1 MFWSGRVGRRG
12 AIRPVDRA
20 RAPGNGAG
28 SRRVSTGVDERGV
41 RWMRRAH
48 TRARASTHRPP
59 PRGQFTA
66 SRETGTRLNRGLT
79 NQRLAKGRLRQAR
92 LSRLRVVSG
101 ARRGGSREQ
110 AEDSLQNFKVG
121 IVSHLLPR
129 PDAVL
134 LHGVAER
141 LLLLIV
147 PVPSERHYFVLSRVY
162 YTRLRRRTRASVA
175 GNDARD
181 VRGLS
186 SGSTVE
192 ATVSASRPDRQW
204 AFPPFGR
211 RTPRVFNCRTR
222 AGAKRPHGSISSI
235 DFHRRIIGV
244 STLAN
249 WSEDNCNSH

>member
-48 TRARASTHRPP
+48 TRARVHPP
-59 PRGQFTA
+59 PAPPRTIQFTA

-147 PVPSERHYFVLSRVY
+147 PVPSERHFEVSRLY

-222 AGAKRPHGSISSI
+222 AARKGFGSISSI
-235 DFHRRIIGV
+235 DFHRRIVGV

-249 WSEDNCNSH
+249 WSKNYRDSH

>member
-48 TRARASTHRPP
+48 TRARTHPP
-59 PRGQFTA
+59 PA
-66 SRETGTRLNRGLT
+66 PPGTIHRLQGDRHPFEPWIDESAV
-79 NQRLAKGRLRQAR
+79 RKGRLR
-92 LSRLRVVSG
+92 LSRLRVVSA
-101 ARRGGSREQ
+101 ARRGGSRAQ
-110 AEDSLQNFKVG
+110 AGDSLQNFKVG

-147 PVPSERHYFVLSRVY
+147 PVPSERHFEVSRLY
-162 YTRLRRRTRASVA
+162 CTRLRRRTRASVA
-175 GNDARD
+175 GNDAVD

-186 SGSTVE
+186 RGSTVE

>member
-79 NQRLAKGRLRQAR
+79 NQRLRHGRLRQAR
-92 LSRLRVVSG
+92 LSRLRVVSA

-147 PVPSERHYFVLSRVY
+147 PVPSERHFEVSRLY
-162 YTRLRRRTRASVA
+162 CTRLRRRTRASVA
-175 GNDARD
+175 GNDARGRSRAIERFD
-181 VRGLS
+181 RRSDSQRVATRSSVGFPTVRPS
-186 SGSTVE
+186 H
-192 ATVSASRPDRQW
+192 SARIQLPHAS
-204 AFPPFGR
+204 
-211 RTPRVFNCRTR
+211 
-222 AGAKRPHGSISSI
+222 GAKRPRFDLEH
-235 DFHRRIIGV
+235 
-244 STLAN
+244 
-249 WSEDNCNSH
+249 

>member
-1 MFWSGRVGRRG
+1 
-12 AIRPVDRA
+12 
-20 RAPGNGAG
+20 
-28 SRRVSTGVDERGV
+28 
-41 RWMRRAH
+41 MRRAH

-147 PVPSERHYFVLSRVY
+147 PVPSERHFEVSRLY
-162 YTRLRRRTRASVA
+162 CTRLRRRTRASVA
-175 GNDARD
+175 GNDAVD

-186 SGSTVE
+186 RGSTVE

-222 AGAKRPHGSISSI
+222 AARKGLGSISSI

>member
-48 TRARASTHRPP
+48 TRARTSTHRPP

-79 NQRLAKGRLRQAR
+79 NQRLRKGRLRQAR
-92 LSRLRVVSG
+92 LSRLRVVSA

-147 PVPSERHYFVLSRVY
+147 PVPSERHFEVLSVS
-162 YTRLRRRTRASVA
+162 T
-175 GNDARD
+175 ARD
-181 VRGLS
+181 FAAARARPSLGTTRGTFAGYRAVRPSKRQSARRDPIVSGLS
-186 SGSTVE
+186 HRSAVALRAYSIAARERARKGLTVRSRALIST
-192 ATVSASRPDRQW
+192 AA
-204 AFPPFGR
+204 
-211 RTPRVFNCRTR
+211 
-222 AGAKRPHGSISSI
+222 
-235 DFHRRIIGV
+235 
-244 STLAN
+244 L
-249 WSEDNCNSH
+249 